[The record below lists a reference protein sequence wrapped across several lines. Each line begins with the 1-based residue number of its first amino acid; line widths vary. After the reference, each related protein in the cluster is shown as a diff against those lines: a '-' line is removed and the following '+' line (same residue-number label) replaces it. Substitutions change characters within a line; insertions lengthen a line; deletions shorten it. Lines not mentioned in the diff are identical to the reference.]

1 MILTRKYEK
10 DLQLNWPLKY
20 DTVFTNWS
28 SLKSLNCSCL
38 KIDLCLFWRWLPLAC
53 AWYKS
58 QFSRYYFVWA
68 LSVVNLRHTYFIH
81 FNTVKSSLNC
91 YNSIKNKFTHKY
103 PSNRCPT
110 VAIKC
115 RYDDRCECRHNTI
128 ETKTWKK
135 NSGFKRDSNP
145 RPLRY
150 RCNALPSEL
159 SNPFTYTV
167 LQDFRVVAWLTVVIR
182 LANFPLK
189 RPRESNFRK

>member
-38 KIDLCLFWRWLPLAC
+38 KIDLCLLWRWLPLAC

-81 FNTVKSSLNC
+81 FNTVKSSLNSTHGNLSLYGSHKRGLRYTLSKFGNC
-91 YNSIKNKFTHKY
+91 VTKVCIITWFLRKKSHIWSVLLRRNSSPACGYFCQDFDK
-103 PSNRCPT
+103 
-110 VAIKC
+110 
-115 RYDDRCECRHNTI
+115 
-128 ETKTWKK
+128 KTWE
-135 NSGFKRDSNP
+135 RLTTYLATEIQYD
-145 RPLRY
+145 LRTL
-150 RCNALPSEL
+150 N
-159 SNPFTYTV
+159 
-167 LQDFRVVAWLTVVIR
+167 I
-182 LANFPLK
+182 
-189 RPRESNFRK
+189 